1 MGTLGLLSTVE
12 LPLREAFIHEWRSA
26 DKKAPTTYSP
36 LWLCIYLPKLAL
48 EVFDDP
54 PAKTINPHM
63 HHQKTG
69 LVLPASNSPQAV
81 LDEVHGRPIIHTV
94 SPAAQSA
101 GVVPS
106 MPLAAAY
113 ALCPTLE
120 VRKRDLNAETEQLKR
135 LAAWAKQFT
144 PIVSLEP
151 PRALLLEIRGSLR
164 LFGGL
169 PRLQERLS
177 RGLAGFD
184 ICFLMAVTP
193 TPLASLL
200 LVRNGHLDV
209 IEREEA
215 LRSALGQLPTTGL
228 PLSTHLIKQLARAG
242 IRNLHDLWRLP
253 RDGLA
258 RRFGL
263 ELLHYLDRVLGT
275 LIDPRDIHGLPPCF
289 ATELALPEEIT
300 NQTSLL
306 AVARHLIAQLCRYL
320 HSRDMGATR
329 LELELHHVRQPT
341 TRITLGL
348 RRSSRDEAHLLGL
361 LEEHLNRIQLPA
373 AVIKLGLHT
382 KEIHPFTA
390 TNQTLFTQQ
399 RIFSDPAQRDQDW
412 QCVMDQLQARLGTKH
427 VRSLRICAE
436 HRPECTWN
444 YGQPTAPPTAPPHS
458 STHVR
463 RPLWLLTKPQAL
475 PLRQGRPW
483 RHGLLSLRTDP
494 ERIESGWWDG
504 RDIRRDYYI
513 ATDTDGSRLWIFRD
527 LSSNNA
533 WYLHGYF
540 G

>member
-1 MGTLGLLSTVE
+1 MGTPDFLSTVE
-12 LPLREAFIHEWRSA
+12 LPLGETPIHEWRSV
-26 DKKAPTTYSP
+26 DKQASPTYSP
-36 LWLCIYLPKLAL
+36 LWLCIYLPQLAL
-48 EVFDDP
+48 EVFNDLP
-54 PAKTINPHM
+54 PKAIQP
-63 HHQKTG
+63 HQKTG
-69 LVLPASNSPQAV
+69 LVLVAADGPHVV
-81 LDEVHGRPIIHTV
+81 LDEAHGRPIIHTV

-101 GVVPS
+101 GIAPS

-120 VRKRDLNAETEQLKR
+120 VRKRDPNAETEQLKR

-177 RGLAGFD
+177 RGLTGFGF
-184 ICFLMAVTP
+184 CFRIAATP

-200 LVRNGHLDV
+200 LARNGRPDV
-209 IEREEA
+209 IERKQA
-215 LRSALGQLPTTGL
+215 LRSALGQLPTTAL
-228 PLSTHLIKQLARAG
+228 PLSTHLIKRLARAG

-263 ELLHYLDRVLGT
+263 ELLHYLDRVSGI
-275 LIDPRDIHGLPPCF
+275 LIDPRDSHRLPPRF
-289 ATELALPEEIT
+289 VTELVLVEGLTTKAPL
-300 NQTSLL
+300 
-306 AVARHLIAQLCRYL
+306 VAAAQRLIERLCRYL
-320 HSRDMGATR
+320 RSRDMGTTR
-329 LELELHHVRQPT
+329 LELELHHIRQPA

-348 RRSSRDEAHLLGL
+348 RRNTRDEVHLLGL

-373 AVIKLGLHT
+373 AVIKLGLNT
-382 KEIHPFTA
+382 QEMQPFTA
-390 TNQTLFTQQ
+390 TNQTLFAQQ
-399 RIFSDPAQRDQDW
+399 RAFSDPAQRDQDW
-412 QCVMDQLQARLGTKH
+412 QCVMDQLRARLGTKH
-427 VRSLRICAE
+427 VRGLGICAD
-436 HRPECTWN
+436 HRPERSWS
-444 YGQPTAPPTAPPHS
+444 YERSTAPPRPA
-458 STHVR
+458 THAR
-463 RPLWLLTKPQAL
+463 RPLWLLAKPQAL
-475 PLRQGRPW
+475 PLRHGRPW
-483 RHGLLSLRTDP
+483 RRGLLLLQSDP

-504 RDIRRDYYI
+504 QDIRRDYYI

-527 LSSNNA
+527 LNSNNA